1 MEAFQ
6 LCVALGPVA
15 VYLLLLG
22 TVSLSRRPLLVS
34 GVRDAAALALAV
46 SGMALIGPI
55 ELFVPFDAAGQFG
68 PYMWVLL
75 LALYAMGAALWL
87 LVLRPRLVIYN
98 VSVDFLRP
106 ILAEVVS
113 RLDADARWAGDSLA
127 IPELGVQLCMDG
139 SGLLRGVSLVSAGG
153 RQEPAGWRRLE
164 SALGAALARG
174 SRPQSARPGPDRR
187 RAGVRRRHA
196 AGHLARSP
204 GRRPVPA
211 GHRPMV
217 LATAAFAV
225 GEIP

>member
-22 TVSLSRRPLLVS
+22 AVNLSRRPLLVS
-34 GVRDAAALALAV
+34 GVRDAAALALAI
-46 SGMALIGPI
+46 SGMALVGPI
-55 ELFVPFDAAGQFG
+55 ELFVPFEAASQYGALA
-68 PYMWVLL
+68 WVLL
-75 LALYAMGAALWL
+75 AALYAMGVALWL

-127 IPELGVQLCMDG
+127 IPKLGVQLCMDG

-164 SALGAALARG
+164 SALGAALAREEVG
-174 SRPQSARPGPDRR
+174 RNPRALALIGVGLVCVAAMLLAIWHDPQ
-187 RAGVRRRHA
+187 A
-196 AGHLARSP
+196 AARSLLDL
-204 GRRPVPA
+204 GQWFLRLLRSQ
-211 GHRPMV
+211 
-217 LATAAFAV
+217 
-225 GEIP
+225 